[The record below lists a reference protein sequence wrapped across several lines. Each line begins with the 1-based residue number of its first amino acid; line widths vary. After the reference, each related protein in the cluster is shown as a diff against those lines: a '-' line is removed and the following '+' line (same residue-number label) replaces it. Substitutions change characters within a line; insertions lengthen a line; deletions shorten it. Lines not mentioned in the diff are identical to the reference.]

1 MASVGFHHSEP
12 VGEGFLAMHS
22 GHIEQGQGFGQIT
35 GLLTVVL
42 TDGSSFLPQVLQ
54 VFWQAIDQD
63 GYNGVNRLGTVQEV
77 FLFEVGGDAGNKKPP
92 QWAVCGGAR
101 MTGFGVYVPWGSF
114 MNEEVDTG
122 ASAKRSHRASKVA
135 SVQILGT

>member
-1 MASVGFHHSEP
+1 MASVGVHHSEP

-77 FLFEVGGDAGNKKPP
+77 FLSEVGGDAGNKKPP
-92 QWAVCGGAR
+92 QWAVCGGG
-101 MTGFGVYVPWGSF
+101 TDDGFRGLCAMGLF
-114 MNEEVDTG
+114 
-122 ASAKRSHRASKVA
+122 H
-135 SVQILGT
+135 